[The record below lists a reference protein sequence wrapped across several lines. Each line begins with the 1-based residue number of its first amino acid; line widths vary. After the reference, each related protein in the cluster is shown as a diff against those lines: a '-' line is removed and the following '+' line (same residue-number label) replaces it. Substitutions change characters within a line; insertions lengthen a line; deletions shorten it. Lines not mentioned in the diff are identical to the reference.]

1 MRFWGDIPGG
11 GATVS
16 LHQSRERHCGT
27 MNPGARDIRKTHNYM
42 PVIPPI
48 YRNSEMAGI
57 EDEVRALEDE
67 LQRTPYNKATSKH
80 IGRVKA
86 KIARLKDEAVQRA
99 MKSAGGGEGFTVKKS
114 GDATVVLV
122 GFPSTGKSTLLNTL
136 TGTKSEVAA
145 YAFTTLTV
153 VPGAMEHRGAKIQ
166 ILDIP
171 GLIAGAA
178 MGKGR
183 GKEVIGVVRSADMIV
198 ILVDVFNSSHVD
210 VLMRELYDAGIR
222 INKPRPDITI
232 KKTSQGGIRVHAVG
246 ALDLD
251 VEEIRAILA
260 ESRIMNADILIRG
273 NATQDEVIDAMLANR
288 IYIPAFIAVNKV
300 DLVDNKTRKEIA
312 VDLEKRFSMEPE
324 MISAHTGYRME
335 EIKDRMYDTLG
346 FMRVYLKPQSEA
358 ADLEEPLIIR
368 QGSSVEDVCR
378 KLHRDFVDRFRY
390 ARVWGHS
397 VKHPGQRV
405 GLTHR
410 FKEGDLVTI
419 IIEH

>member
-1 MRFWGDIPGG
+1 
-11 GATVS
+11 
-16 LHQSRERHCGT
+16 
-27 MNPGARDIRKTHNYM
+27 MNPGEIRYLRQTHNYM
-42 PVIPPI
+42 SVFPPI

-57 EDEVRALEDE
+57 EDEVQALEDE

-210 VLMRELYDAGIR
+210 VLMKRTLRCRHPYQSSQDLISRSKKLLREGSGSMQSER
-222 INKPRPDITI
+222 W
-232 KKTSQGGIRVHAVG
+232 
-246 ALDLD
+246 
-251 VEEIRAILA
+251 ILMWKR
-260 ESRIMNADILIRG
+260 SGRSLRRTRLMNADILIRG
-273 NATQDEVIDAMLANR
+273 NATQDEVIDAMLGNR

-312 VDLEKRFSMEPE
+312 MTLKQRFSMEPE
-324 MISAHTGYRME
+324 MISAHTGYRMA

-368 QGSSVEDVCR
+368 QGSTIEDVCR

-405 GLTHR
+405 GLPTGSR
-410 FKEGDLVTI
+410 KGI
-419 IIEH
+419 